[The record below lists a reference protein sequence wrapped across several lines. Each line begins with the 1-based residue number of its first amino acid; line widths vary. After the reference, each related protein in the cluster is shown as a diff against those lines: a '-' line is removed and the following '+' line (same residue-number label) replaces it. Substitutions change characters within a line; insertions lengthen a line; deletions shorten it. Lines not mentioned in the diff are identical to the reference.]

1 VTVAMSL
8 HLNPAAG
15 PVFEVL
21 FWICAAAILWTYAG
35 YPLLVAA
42 LAAVRGRTYR
52 FAPIEPTVTVIIAA
66 YNEEKHIGEK
76 LDNMLAL
83 DYPREKLEIIV
94 ASDCSTDRTHEIVES
109 YRDRGVKLVALPQRG
124 GKTAGQN
131 AAAREATGEILV
143 FTDATTE
150 FPPSA
155 VRELVQGFADERV
168 GCIDA
173 PHQSVSSEGTVVGKG
188 GSTYR
193 GYETRIKAWEARVNS
208 LIGVTG
214 CLYAVRRSIYD
225 PIDPDL
231 ISDFIIASKVYAK
244 GYVTVSNER
253 IVTRE
258 TALENPGKEFDM
270 RVRIVIRSIN
280 GMVREA
286 KMLNPLRYGFF
297 SFQLWSHKVLR
308 YLVPEL
314 LLGTFLTGGI
324 LALSDA
330 PRARLYAALFG
341 LQLAITA
348 AAFLGWLAARF
359 RLRVPLLHIPFY
371 FFLANIAAL
380 WGFLLYLKGER
391 KVTWTTVR

>member
-1 VTVAMSL
+1 MSL
-8 HLNPAAG
+8 HLNPTAA
-15 PVFEVL
+15 VALECL
-21 FWICAAAILWTYAG
+21 FWACGFAMFWTYAG
-35 YPLLVAA
+35 YPLL
-42 LAAVRGRTYR
+42 LAILGAVRGRTYR
-52 FAPIEPTVTVIIAA
+52 FAPIEPSVTVIIAA
-66 YNEEKHIGEK
+66 YNEQKHIAEK
-76 LDNMLAL
+76 LQNMLAL
-83 DYPREKLEIIV
+83 DYPREKLEVLV
-94 ASDCSTDRTHEIVES
+94 ASDCSTDRTHEIVQS
-109 YRDRGVKLVALPQRG
+109 FRDRGVKLVALPQRG
-124 GKTAGQN
+124 GKTAAQN

-143 FTDATTE
+143 FTDATTQ
-150 FPPSA
+150 FPASA

-173 PHQSVSSEGTVVGKG
+173 PHQSVSAEGTVVGKG

-193 GYETRIKAWEARVNS
+193 GYETRIKALEARVNS

-214 CLYAVRRSIYD
+214 CLYAVRRAIYD
-225 PIDPDL
+225 PIDPDI

-258 TALENPGKEFDM
+258 TALETTDKEFDM

-297 SFQLWSHKVLR
+297 AFQLWSHKVLR

-314 LLGTFLTGGI
+314 LLATFLAGGA
-324 LALSDA
+324 LAVSDS
-330 PRARLYAALFG
+330 PRARLYALLFAV
-341 LQLAITA
+341 QLTVAA
-348 AAFLGWLAARF
+348 AAFLGWLAARL
-359 RLRVPLLHIPFY
+359 RWRVPLLHIPFY
-371 FFLANIAAL
+371 FVLANLAAL